1 MLLPVI
7 LKVPDGI
14 IGIVNVVGNGQQ
26 LAPDGVRIILPYGS
40 DVQLKVAQLPDEVTV
55 FGGLVLQVYVQPG
68 GLLVM
73 Q

>member
-1 MLLPVI
+1 M

-14 IGIVNVVGNGQQ
+14 IGMVKLVGKGHQ
-26 LAPDGVRIILPYGS
+26 LVPDGVRIILPNGS

-55 FGGLVLQVYVQPG
+55 LGGLVLQVYVHPG